1 VNENAL
7 RAVTDD
13 TGGRTE
19 IVHGFGDLNAAT
31 ERIADELSKQY
42 YIGYTSAGQ
51 KDGRWHAIRVELKD
65 RRLQVRARRGYVA
78 S

>member
-19 IVHGFGDLNAAT
+19 IVRGFGDLNAAT
-31 ERIADELSKQY
+31 EHIADELRAVL
-42 YIGYTSAGQ
+42 TLATTARQ
-51 KDGRWHAIRVELKD
+51 KDGRWYFIR
-65 RRLQVRARRGYVA
+65 
-78 S
+78 